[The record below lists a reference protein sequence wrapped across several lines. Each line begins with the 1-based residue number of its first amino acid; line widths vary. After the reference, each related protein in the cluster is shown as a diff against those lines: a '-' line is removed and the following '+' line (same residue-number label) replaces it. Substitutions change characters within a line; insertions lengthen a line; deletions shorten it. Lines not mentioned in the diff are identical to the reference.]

1 MRHLD
6 REGHPFVLKEEQISL
21 QAKDD
26 ALTTNMDHGFI
37 HLFHKFR
44 LRHTA

>member
-1 MRHLD
+1 MRHPD
-6 REGHPFVLKEEQISL
+6 REGHPFVLEEEQISL

-44 LRHTA
+44 LRHRA